1 MSTLAPYTVLVFSGL
16 DPSGGAGMQA
26 DIPAITT
33 VGAHPFT
40 VATALTA
47 QDNVTVF
54 AVQAVDP
61 AFIQL
66 QAKAVTDRFQVDAVK
81 LGIVGNRDNAEMIA
95 DIIRQLRLKNPD
107 LPVVFDPVLAN
118 SNGDGLSTDEPAQS
132 LTPLYPYATVITPN
146 LNEAK
151 RLCGDNTTAEEQAMM
166 LLERGCEHVLLKG
179 GHGPS
184 DQDVTNRWYAKNGL
198 RGEWT
203 WTRLPDEFHGSGCTL
218 AAALSGYLAQKKT
231 MQEAIIAAQ
240 NYCQIALGQAYAL
253 ADGQLFPNRVHP
265 FLKEMK

>member
-1 MSTLAPYTVLVFSGL
+1 MSTPAPHTVLVFSGL

-33 VGAHPFT
+33 VGAHPFS
-40 VATALTA
+40 VPTALTA

-54 AVQAVDP
+54 AVKPVDP
-61 AFIQL
+61 DFIRL
-66 QAKAVTDRFQVDAVK
+66 QAQVIINRFKVDAIK
-81 LGIVGNRDNAEMIA
+81 LGILGNRENAETVA
-95 DIIRQLRLKNPD
+95 EIIRDLRKTNPD

-118 SNGDGLSTDEPAQS
+118 SNGDGLSTDDPAS
-132 LTPLYPYATVITPN
+132 ALIPLYPYATVITPN

-151 RLCGDNTTAEEQAMM
+151 RLCGAHTTAEEQAMM

-184 DQDVTNRWYAKNGL
+184 DQDVTNRWYAKNGQ

-203 WTRLPDEFHGSGCTL
+203 WRRLPDEFHGSGCTL
-218 AAALSGYLAQKKT
+218 AAALSGYLAQKYT
-231 MQEAIIAAQ
+231 MQDAIIAAQ
-240 NYCQIALGQAYAL
+240 NYCQIALEKAYAL

-265 FLKEMK
+265 FLKEKQ